1 MSRYSNSGTKE
12 NHAKLSFWSK
22 QSIRHSIHIRTAIV
36 FSTFLNWFKTSFW
49 FVRAEKPVQ
58 YTRSLPNSARK
69 ESNVCTKAEK

>member
-22 QSIRHSIHIRTAIV
+22 QSIRHSIHIRTVIM
-36 FSTFLNWFKTSFW
+36 FSTLLNWFKTSLW
-49 FVRAEKPVQ
+49 SVWAEKNVH
-58 YTRSLPNSARK
+58 YTRFLPSSARK